1 MKKFLLV
8 IYKSSGLLVNT
19 LTTDVKYS
27 LLNRDNL
34 TQPPQIQISR
44 KEKKFSMSSF
54 VVLKFKSTFEH
65 FDKKD
70 DAQSLYV
77 SEISDCERR
86 AQIKVS
92 KVQFHKTIQQ
102 VTW

>member
-1 MKKFLLV
+1 M

-44 KEKKFSMSSF
+44 KEKNFSMSSF

-70 DAQSLYV
+70 DA
-77 SEISDCERR
+77 
-86 AQIKVS
+86 
-92 KVQFHKTIQQ
+92 
-102 VTW
+102 